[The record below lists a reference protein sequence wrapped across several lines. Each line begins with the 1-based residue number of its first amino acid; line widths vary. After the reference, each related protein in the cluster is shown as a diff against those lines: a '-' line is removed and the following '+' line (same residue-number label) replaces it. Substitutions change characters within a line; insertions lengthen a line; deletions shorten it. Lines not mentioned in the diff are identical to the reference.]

1 MRFLAIPKAKSGH
14 SLASASTPDFGPSS
28 RKRRM
33 SSSLPLSRETP
44 NEPFGRPSFLP
55 ADLALAR
62 ASRMATI

>member
-1 MRFLAIPKAKSGH
+1 M
-14 SLASASTPDFGPSS
+14 SLARAVLETPSS

-55 ADLALAR
+55 EEDE
-62 ASRMATI
+62 SP